1 MGRMTRRRKLALAGA
16 SGAAV
21 VTVAALGAAGGV
33 AATKVFSSADDSK
46 AVIDDAAEQLGVEP
60 SALSDAL
67 KQALQ
72 NRIDEAVESGRL
84 TEEQAER
91 LQERLDSSAVP
102 LFFGLG
108 GPRGHGFGWKHRGA
122 IWQLGALD
130 AAASYLGL
138 TEAELRHALR
148 DSTLAE
154 IAEEQGKSRAGL
166 VDALVAA
173 KAERIQ
179 EALADG
185 KLSEEQAARLKD
197 GLQERVEALVDGEL
211 RRSHFGRRGF
221 GPGLWGPRGPPA
233 GSGPSG

>member
-1 MGRMTRRRKLALAGA
+1 MGHMTRRRKLALAGA

-21 VTVAALGAAGGV
+21 VTAAALGAAGAV
-33 AATKVFSSADDSK
+33 AASKVFSSSDDSK
-46 AVIDDAAEQLGVEP
+46 AVIDDAAAQLGVEP
-60 SALSDAL
+60 SALTDAL
-67 KQALQ
+67 RQALE

-84 TEEQAER
+84 TEGQAER
-91 LQERLDSSAVP
+91 AKERLGSGDLP

-108 GPRGHGFGWKHRGA
+108 GPRGHGFGWKHGGPM
-122 IWQLGALD
+122 WHLGSLD

-138 TEAELRHALR
+138 TEAELREALR

-173 KAERIQ
+173 KTQRID

-185 KLSEEQAARLKD
+185 KLTDEQAGRLKD
-197 GLQERVEALVDGEL
+197 GLRERVEALVDGEL
-211 RRSHFGRRGF
+211 RRSHFGRHGF
-221 GPGLWGPRGPPA
+221 RPGLWGPRGPPA
-233 GSGPSG
+233 HRGPSG